1 MELSDFSIIATV
13 KERRAFNCRKRGRV
27 ARILEQGYDQ
37 IIWSM
42 NGWIAYKVSSKTR
55 NHMCHFYMTACQ
67 YQVINLIFFLFNR
80 RRY

>member
-42 NGWIAYKVSSKTR
+42 NGWIAYKVSRKTTKKYVPFL
-55 NHMCHFYMTACQ
+55 HDCMLASS
-67 YQVINLIFFLFNR
+67 YQLNFRFT
-80 RRY
+80 